1 MLLCFNLYYYYSLR
15 TGKVKSC
22 SILPMHGSLPYSE
35 QLRVF
40 QSTAPDV
47 RKIVVATNIAE
58 TSITIPGIVY
68 GGFLLTIFSMW
79 CCFYFG
85 LRISLLLAFLYLL
98 FTPSLQLLTADSSS
112 CGFTAHQAPMRLT
125 SQKDWLLCLSQRH
138 RHSKEQAGQ
147 GELVQGK
154 YSGEI
159 FVEDTK
165 WKFVAPSNAQL
176 FFFEGLYFQENFI
189 WKTSTCLPS
198 FQHFRKLLSLVHI
211 SRHVAL
217 FLLRNMSYLVSV
229 AVPRDIL

>member
-1 MLLCFNLYYYYSLR
+1 
-15 TGKVKSC
+15 
-22 SILPMHGSLPYSE
+22 MHGSLPYSE

-68 GGFLLTIFSMW
+68 GGFLLIIFSMW
-79 CCFYFG
+79 CCFNFG
-85 LRISLLLAFLYLL
+85 FPISLLLAFLYLL

-112 CGFTAHQAPMRLT
+112 FGFTAHQTPMLLA
-125 SQKDWLLCLSQRH
+125 SPKVWLLCLSQRH

-159 FVEDTK
+159 FVEDLAWSEKNLLLQVTH
-165 WKFVAPSNAQL
+165 N
-176 FFFEGLYFQENFI
+176 FFFFFLMDSIFK
-189 WKTSTCLPS
+189 KTLFEKLQLACLLFS
-198 FQHFRKLLSLVHI
+198 IFR
-211 SRHVAL
+211 
-217 FLLRNMSYLVSV
+217 NY
-229 AVPRDIL
+229 